1 MACFEGRQTRDLVP
15 NLPFTSKVAV
25 LAIMAAHNKDVLDE
39 VFATL
44 KQRREMWRCMELWYV
59 VMKPLCYLIEF
70 HAIPIAAFRASCVCI
85 LKYMIDLKYIHKNYP
100 LYGSVP
106 CCLPMPPSLLFLLIS
121 KDRVDFMMELRFAL
135 EVAQSRSLPALLC
148 RFLLSP
154 KRRIFPPN
162 KNNALMSFGTCGG
175 FEHWPWFLRHARPK
189 YMFAE
194 YDVYI
199 YI

>member
-1 MACFEGRQTRDLVP
+1 
-15 NLPFTSKVAV
+15 
-25 LAIMAAHNKDVLDE
+25 
-39 VFATL
+39 
-44 KQRREMWRCMELWYV
+44 
-59 VMKPLCYLIEF
+59 
-70 HAIPIAAFRASCVCI
+70 
-85 LKYMIDLKYIHKNYP
+85 MIGLKYIHKNYP
-100 LYGSVP
+100 LYSSLPPKTSFP
-106 CCLPMPPSLLFLLIS
+106 CCFSMPPSLPFLPIS

-154 KRRIFPPN
+154 ERRIFPPN

-194 YDVYI
+194 IYI
-199 YI
+199 YIICEEELTKKRSSLTMFFLFWCIFPVFFWCCGFHMMPQACHEIMGNRVIQAADRPW